1 MLRARAVD
9 LAEICGL
16 LFITAGLVVFP
27 SELIS
32 AAKSGVELC
41 LTVMLPSLFP
51 FFVLSNLSVRLG
63 FADKLGKA
71 LAPVMRPVFNVSG
84 AGAAALALGFVGG
97 YPVGAKT
104 VISLYKSGRLTKT
117 EAERMLA
124 YANNSGPA
132 FILGV
137 VGTGIFAER
146 GAGLALYL
154 VHALSSLIIGILFRF
169 YKRGEKPE
177 PASAVSESRES
188 AVRAFIGSV
197 GDGLGQCLSISAFAC
212 ALSFAGGLMAFGRL
226 ALDKSINPD
235 GTLPR
240 CVRAIAPSFGRTVR
254 EEAEASYEE
263 MVSRRPES
271 EAEAKKQKR
280 FAENPR
286 YLVIWALENKVR
298 NSPEPVR
305 SGGEYRVKF
314 PLPEGAGPCSV
325 RVRCPLLAGIRSTF
339 GGEFTFGGEKSAVSS
354 VPSTEVEIPFSHPAP
369 DGKGEAEFVFS
380 NNTGRMVFL
389 RPRRDLTLLVP
400 HGGFFANFLM
410 AVLAWTGIVS
420 VFSAIAAAM
429 SSALSKPVAVFGSV
443 ALLLAL
449 LVAPVSSAQIPDPAE
464 MSFIDIASL
473 CVTHWLAVA
482 IEPVASV
489 SPAGSLAEN
498 TAIEASVLARLLL
511 GGCLILPALLSPLA
525 AVAARAKPQD

>member
-1 MLRARAVD
+1 MLRRRGIYLREVIGMLRARAVD

-197 GDGLGQCLSISAFAC
+197 GDGLGQCLSISAFVLFFAVFIRLLF
-212 ALSFAGGLMAFGRL
+212 LSGAVGAAAERLSVFGLPKESAESLITGAIELTSGVWKLREIGADFSSRL
-226 ALDKSINPD
+226 ALAAFML
-235 GTLPR
+235 G
-240 CVRAIAPSFGRTVR
+240 
-254 EEAEASYEE
+254 
-263 MVSRRPES
+263 
-271 EAEAKKQKR
+271 
-280 FAENPR
+280 
-286 YLVIWALENKVR
+286 WAGL
-298 NSPEPVR
+298 
-305 SGGEYRVKF
+305 
-314 PLPEGAGPCSV
+314 SV
-325 RVRCPLLAGIRSTF
+325 HCQ
-339 GGEFTFGGEKSAVSS
+339 
-354 VPSTEVEIPFSHPAP
+354 
-369 DGKGEAEFVFS
+369 
-380 NNTGRMVFL
+380 
-389 RPRRDLTLLVP
+389 
-400 HGGFFANFLM
+400 
-410 AVLAWTGIVS
+410 VL
-420 VFSAIAAAM
+420 
-429 SSALSKPVAVFGSV
+429 
-443 ALLLAL
+443 
-449 LVAPVSSAQIPDPAE
+449 
-464 MSFIDIASL
+464 SFIEDSGLRKSTYFAGKLLHGVLSAAII
-473 CVTHWLAVA
+473 WLA
-482 IEPVASV
+482 
-489 SPAGSLAEN
+489 N
-498 TAIEASVLARLLL
+498 ML
-511 GGCLILPALLSPLA
+511 GAW
-525 AVAARAKPQD
+525 